1 MANPW
6 GNVSNRRLM
15 ETIVILWT
23 LTDVPGG
30 PAVQKPPHTPSEGP
44 ATRQLSFEREKSFV
58 EILAFL
64 SGTSDDPSKVMAVCI
79 EESSTGD
86 SLTIRLA
93 TNSGNCLKVLDGFRR
108 MANILEQSSR
118 RGW

>member
-1 MANPW
+1 MAEPW

-15 ETIVILWT
+15 ETIVILWA

-30 PAVQKPPHTPSEGP
+30 PAVRKPPHPLSEGL
-44 ATRQLSFEREKSFV
+44 ATRQLSFEREMNFV
-58 EILAFL
+58 EMLAFL

-93 TNSGNCLKVLDGFRR
+93 ANSGDCSEILDGFRR
-108 MANILEQSSR
+108 MAMTLEQSSR